1 MDRIRHL
8 IAVLPLAATLTL
20 TSCFS
25 SPLNG
30 SSDDT
35 PATVAPTSQGTGS
48 TSART
53 TAAASIALPDP
64 VSGTYNGQTVTMEYT
79 VLTNQDI
86 SLFNSGSFHNG
97 YAQVLFQEKGGEAEI
112 GYVDTQ
118 GDRLSEPPETQ
129 SVQESAV
136 ESIPDIT
143 YGDPDTGLGLLNEK
157 GQPLTEP
164 IFGWISGFSDGYSFA
179 SLLEGEHRQVLID
192 RSGNIR
198 TILPDDCIGAY
209 LLEDG
214 FVVCRFALS
223 NAYEYGLYT
232 EAGFPVGSRRY
243 QSIGSFEDGL
253 SPIVA
258 NGRLGLIDREGNLV
272 IEPALPVDTDT
283 HMPRDM
289 ENGYFLTALDGKLGI
304 IRVTRA

>member
-97 YAQVLFQEKGGEAEI
+97 YAQVLFQEKGEKQKLAMWIRREI
-112 GYVDTQ
+112 VYPSPLKPSRFRKAQWRAFRT
-118 GDRLSEPPETQ
+118 SPMET
-129 SVQESAV
+129 
-136 ESIPDIT
+136 
-143 YGDPDTGLGLLNEK
+143 
-157 GQPLTEP
+157 
-164 IFGWISGFSDGYSFA
+164 
-179 SLLEGEHRQVLID
+179 R
-192 RSGNIR
+192 IR
-198 TILPDDCIGAY
+198 AW
-209 LLEDG
+209 
-214 FVVCRFALS
+214 VC
-223 NAYEYGLYT
+223 
-232 EAGFPVGSRRY
+232 
-243 QSIGSFEDGL
+243 
-253 SPIVA
+253 
-258 NGRLGLIDREGNLV
+258 
-272 IEPALPVDTDT
+272 
-283 HMPRDM
+283 
-289 ENGYFLTALDGKLGI
+289 
-304 IRVTRA
+304 